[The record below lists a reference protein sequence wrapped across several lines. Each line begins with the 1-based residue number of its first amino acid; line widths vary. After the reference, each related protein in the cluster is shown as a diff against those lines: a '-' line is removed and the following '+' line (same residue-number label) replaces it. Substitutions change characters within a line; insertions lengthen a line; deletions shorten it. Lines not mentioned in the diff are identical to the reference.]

1 MEGLAGGQ
9 GNKYGGVGGVG
20 CRDRDGELRRKEVV
34 AGQALPLNRGTLAF
48 AEHRQ
53 PGSLTQRCGR
63 TDSLSSPRR
72 SGGGEVGSLLPG
84 PVSEPGVGAGGAEA
98 KGEGSLALVAGVVLA
113 GGGEPAKAS
122 QLRAAA
128 AAGGAQR
135 PALPLPK
142 LGGSLPS
149 NNPEREGLR
158 LQSSEFRTLAHRT
171 TPHCVHSA
179 AVGGGRRPTPDL
191 QAAAGGA
198 PGPAAPPP
206 PAPARAPSA
215 TQIAQE
221 SGPCSAAPRRTRR
234 GAVPRIGASC
244 AGGGRQGL
252 REAAGGRDARA
263 TPHPAG
269 ARVGRA
275 PGHRPLPG

>member
-198 PGPAAPPP
+198 GSGRWDPGLRLPGSRGSAPSCACAGAVRYANCSGVWPLLRS
-206 PAPARAPSA
+206 PAPHPTRSCSENWRELRGRQAP
-215 TQIAQE
+215 
-221 SGPCSAAPRRTRR
+221 GVTR
-234 GAVPRIGASC
+234 
-244 AGGGRQGL
+244 GGGR
-252 REAAGGRDARA
+252 
-263 TPHPAG
+263 P
-269 ARVGRA
+269 
-275 PGHRPLPG
+275 